1 MTSTHRELSHIFKFL
16 ETIISSETKQL
27 RVFLGKVG
35 KIFRAAVSIIALK
48 IVTSNLIYSKVVT
61 FLKPL
66 LDKGWKYRTKQNKK
80 ENKKKKKKE
89 RKKHEW
95 K

>member
-1 MTSTHRELSHIFKFL
+1 MTSIHRELSHIFKFL

-35 KIFRAAVSIIALK
+35 TIFRAAVSTIALK
-48 IVTSNLIYSKVVT
+48 IVTSNLIYSKVVP

-66 LDKGWKYRTKQNKK
+66 LDKG
-80 ENKKKKKKE
+80 
-89 RKKHEW
+89 
-95 K
+95 